1 MSSFFRIWTL
11 LLVFGLGGCVSA
23 TPTPAIPEITRIG
36 TTPSFTHVVD
46 GWIEAF
52 HDAHPDVYLAVD
64 VIPDAG
70 GLGALEQGEITTFI
84 TGNLPDED
92 LFLTPVGIDAV
103 SVISNPSLNVKDL
116 DQEELVALF
125 SGRIM
130 NWDELERSPGPVEL
144 VIPLRGDAVRN
155 KFKEVILRDE
165 AYSTGAY
172 LGPTPAAVVE
182 LVESTPGAIGI
193 LPLSFAGVED
203 LYIAVDGT
211 PPTISNVL
219 RGKYILGFDLVAIAL
234 DEPSGDA
241 RLFLQW
247 IQEEQLGGD

>member
-1 MSSFFRIWTL
+1 MSSFIKKWGL

-46 GWIEAF
+46 GWLETF
-52 HDAHPDVYLAVD
+52 HDAHPDVYLAVN
-64 VIPDAG
+64 VFPDAG
-70 GLGALEQGEITTFI
+70 GLAALEQGEIATFI
-84 TGNLPDED
+84 TGNLPNED
-92 LFLTPVGIDAV
+92 LFLTPAGIDAV
-103 SVISNPSLNVKDL
+103 AVISNPSLNVKDL
-116 DQEELVALF
+116 DQEELRGLF
-125 SGRIM
+125 TGRITD
-130 NWDELERSPGPVEL
+130 WSELEMSPGPVEL

-155 KFKEVILRDE
+155 KFKEVILTDE

-182 LVESTPGAIGI
+182 LVETTRGAIGI
-193 LPLSFAGVED
+193 LPLSFTGGED
-203 LYIAVDGT
+203 LHIAIDDT
-211 PPTISNVL
+211 LPTISNIL
-219 RGKYILGFDLVAIAL
+219 RGKYLLGFDLVAIAL

>member
-1 MSSFFRIWTL
+1 MSSFIKKWGL

-46 GWIEAF
+46 GWLETF
-52 HDAHPDVYLAVD
+52 HDAHLDVYLAVN
-64 VIPDAG
+64 VFPDAG
-70 GLGALEQGEITTFI
+70 GLAALEQGEIATFI
-84 TGNLPDED
+84 TGNLPNED
-92 LFLTPVGIDAV
+92 LFLTPAGIDAV
-103 SVISNPSLNVKDL
+103 AVISNPSLNVKDL
-116 DQEELVALF
+116 DQEELRGLF
-125 SGRIM
+125 TGRITD
-130 NWDELERSPGPVEL
+130 WSELEMPSGPVEL

-182 LVESTPGAIGI
+182 LVESTHGAIGI
-193 LPLSFAGVED
+193 LPLSFTGGED
-203 LYIAVDGT
+203 LHIAIDST
-211 PPTISNVL
+211 PPTILNVQ
-219 RGKYILGFDLVAIAL
+219 RGKYPLGFDLVAIAL

>member
-1 MSSFFRIWTL
+1 MSSFIRNWVL

-46 GWIEAF
+46 GWLESF

-64 VIPDAG
+64 VFPDAG
-70 GLGALEQGEITTFI
+70 GLGALEQGEIATFI

-92 LFLTPVGIDAV
+92 LFLTPAGIDAV
-103 SVISNPSLNVKDL
+103 AVISNPSLNVKDL
-116 DQEELVALF
+116 DQEELMALF
-125 SGRIM
+125 SGRIV
-130 NWDELERSPGPVEL
+130 NWDELEMAPGPVEL

-155 KFKEVILRDE
+155 KFKEVILMDE
-165 AYSTGAY
+165 SYSTGAY

-193 LPLSFAGVED
+193 LPFSFTGVED
-203 LYIAVDGT
+203 LYVAVDGT

-219 RGKYILGFDLVAIAL
+219 RGRYVLSFDLVAIAL
-234 DEPSGDA
+234 EEPSGDA

-247 IQEEQLGGD
+247 IQEEQFGGD

>member
-103 SVISNPSLNVKDL
+103 GVISNPSLNVKDL

-144 VIPLRGDAVRN
+144 VIPLRGDAVRK

-219 RGKYILGFDLVAIAL
+219 RGKYMLGFDLVAIAL